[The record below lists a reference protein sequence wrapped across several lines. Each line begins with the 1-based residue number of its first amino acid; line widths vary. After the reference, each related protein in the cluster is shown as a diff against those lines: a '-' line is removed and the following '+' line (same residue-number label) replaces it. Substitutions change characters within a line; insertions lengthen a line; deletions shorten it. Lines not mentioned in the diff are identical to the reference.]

1 MRVLVLVVTALL
13 TSSAAADSCVTLEGP
28 TLLNQCPTCM
38 EVTVRELRPRAE
50 QAVGMFSSSDPRSIR
65 LEAGARSTLPSGER
79 AAITDLKKCQ

>member
-13 TSSAAADSCVTLEGP
+13 TSSAVADSCVTLEGP

-50 QAVGMFSSSDPRSIR
+50 QAVGMFSSEPRSIR
-65 LEAGARSTLPSGER
+65 LEAGARSTLPSGDR